1 MLEGF
6 TGRLWRRRN
15 PGTDSVQH
23 RPIDAGVGSELAS
36 GERRADW
43 LEHHTAQEHAQL
55 LLNWIRRNVELERGM
70 IFHEAMQE
78 FYAEAINDAGWAPRP
93 WNPVARQVDLIC
105 TGGSKPYTW
114 MMTARGR
121 MKRRR
126 YYPIPAAI
134 EQRRA
139 A

>member
-1 MLEGF
+1 MLESL
-6 TGRLWRRRN
+6 TERIWRRRKAE
-15 PGTDSVQH
+15 TESVRH
-23 RPIDAGVGSELAS
+23 RSPDDGVSSEPAPL
-36 GERRADW
+36 RQNDDW
-43 LEHHTAQEHAQL
+43 LEHHTAREHAHL
-55 LLNWIRRNVELERGM
+55 LVGWIRRNVELERGM
-70 IFHEAMQE
+70 VFHEAMRE